1 MNSPLVSV
9 IIPVFNTGALAKNL
23 AEKLSH
29 DKYKNLEILLIDDGS
44 TDNSLD
50 VLKSINNPKIQVFSK
65 KNGGVSSARNLG
77 IKKSKGDF
85 LLFVDSDDEVS
96 PEFISSLVMA
106 MKNPAISLA
115 VTGVRYKKLG
125 KGTDENVYLDAFP
138 EKPGESLEA
147 FVLRSLLHDGRMY
160 PVFNKIFR
168 AEIVRKNHLTFD
180 ETLKFAEDTKFVLDY
195 LKLSSGKIEF
205 ILEPF
210 YVYNYGT
217 PTSSVKK
224 LEGDWQNWEKSFRNL
239 QKFVGKNPSL
249 REKSLLSF
257 IRLRW
262 RVSWLRSKGGRK

>member
-1 MNSPLVSV
+1 MPET
-9 IIPVFNTGALAKNL
+9 P
-23 AEKLSH
+23 E
-29 DKYKNLEILLIDDGS
+29 
-44 TDNSLD
+44 
-50 VLKSINNPKIQVFSK
+50 FSK

-96 PEFISSLVMA
+96 PEFISSLVMT

-138 EKPGESLEA
+138 EKSGESLEA

-168 AEIVRKNHLTFD
+168 AEIVRKNRLTFD

-205 ILEPF
+205 IL
-210 YVYNYGT
+210 
-217 PTSSVKK
+217 
-224 LEGDWQNWEKSFRNL
+224 
-239 QKFVGKNPSL
+239 
-249 REKSLLSF
+249 
-257 IRLRW
+257 
-262 RVSWLRSKGGRK
+262 